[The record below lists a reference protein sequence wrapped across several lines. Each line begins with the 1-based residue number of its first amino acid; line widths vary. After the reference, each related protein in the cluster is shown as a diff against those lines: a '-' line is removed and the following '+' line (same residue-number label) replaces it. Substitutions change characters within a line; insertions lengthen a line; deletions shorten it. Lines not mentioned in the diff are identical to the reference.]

1 MNNYWNEYID
11 YLRNWAETHSD
22 ETFAG
27 MSPAC
32 FDEWRDNECEDWI
45 CSECGNSSDSVMTIS
60 EWCEELGYS
69 EHLDY
74 LYNLA
79 DKHPGIHRYAK
90 DLGLV
95 GAGAA
100 VLGASYLDSKN
111 MAKMSPVERELHQLN
126 KNVQT
131 NNILLASRK

>member
-1 MNNYWNEYID
+1 MNNHWNEYID

-45 CSECGNSSDSVMTIS
+45 CPECGNSSDSVMTIS

-69 EHLDY
+69 EHLNY

-79 DKHPGIHRYAK
+79 DKQ
-90 DLGLV
+90 
-95 GAGAA
+95 
-100 VLGASYLDSKN
+100 N
-111 MAKMSPVERELHQLN
+111 MATDICQDCFNS
-126 KNVQT
+126 
-131 NNILLASRK
+131 LLSKAGII